1 MAFLILSLPRSRS
14 AWLAHYLNYDPSRRV
29 GHDISIECD
38 RIADFVE
45 SFANGLWGSVET
57 GAVEAWRLIRTLL
70 PQVKL
75 VVVKRPLLDVT
86 RSLERQGVVPRLDE
100 LAARNVMLDELARQE
115 GVHALSFDDLQ
126 DVNVCGWLFEHC
138 LELEFDPEWYAKC
151 SMINIQIDMNA
162 RLAQLE
168 RRADALAGL
177 RAEIA
182 RETSRLTSQLGL
194 H

>member
-1 MAFLILSLPRSRS
+1 MSFLILSLPRSRS
-14 AWLAHYLNYDPSRRV
+14 AWLAHYLNYDPSKRV

-38 RIADFVE
+38 HVADFTQ
-45 SFANGLWGSVET
+45 SFTNGLWGSVET
-57 GAVEAWRLIRTLL
+57 GAVEAWRLIRVLL

-75 VVVKRPLLDVT
+75 IAVKRPLLDVC
-86 RSLERQGVVPRLDE
+86 RSLERRGVVPRLDE

-115 GVHALSFDDLQ
+115 GVHCLGFDDLQ

-151 SMINIQIDMNA
+151 SMINVQIDMQA

-168 RRADALAGL
+168 RRQSALAGL

-182 RETSRLTSQLGL
+182 RETSKLAHQRGL